1 MPIKNNNDSEIT
13 VRLNGNSSVNEVKL
27 GGNTSGKFTYDNN
40 NCTYTVE
47 ALDSTRKEVANKNI
61 YAYRVTFK
69 DLPAGADRN
78 YSVKISGNGFS
89 EVESDKVNLNQY
101 SKRIVVNNLTPKDN
115 TEEGLIPFGDVANND
130 GLVNDDDYK
139 AVFDSIGKE
148 NSHYDLNR
156 DGKVDIADL
165 QYVHNN
171 LEAKAIKPVIKD
183 AEWIPNLDNV
193 TITSSDESVTKEELK
208 SVLDGNSESSVEI
221 KPMTA
226 GEEISANN
234 SVNLSLDLKE
244 EQSATPVKM
253 QYLSILGNLKSG
265 SIVLEDESGV
275 SHTYDFGNG
284 TSTDNEN
291 TPNGDAEIARNSTR
305 SQNENLVIDLKGEIA
320 VTKITINVT
329 GVSDDDRNLAK
340 IAKVEFLNDV
350 YKEIPKPE
358 MTVPKITGIATST
371 STGNEH
377 IELTWSK
384 TLNITGYELKVEEID
399 EEGNVKGDAKTFRM
413 SENSFKISNVKPYS
427 RYRLSVQSIN
437 GEWLGGYGTNIAEK
451 M

>member
-1 MPIKNNNDSEIT
+1 MPIENNNDSEIA
-13 VRLNGNSSVNEVKL
+13 VQLNDSNSIKEIKL
-27 GGNTSGKFTYDNN
+27 GGNTSGTFTYDGN
-40 NCTYTVE
+40 NCSYTVE
-47 ALDSTRKEVANKNI
+47 ALDSTRKGAATENI

-89 EVESDKVNLNQY
+89 EVESEKVNLNQY
-101 SKRIVVNNLTPKDN
+101 SKRIVVNNLIPKDSK
-115 TEEGLIPFGDVANND
+115 EEGLIPFGDVANND
-130 GLVNDDDYK
+130 GLVNDEDYK

-171 LEAKAIKPVIKD
+171 LGVKAIKPVIKD
-183 AEWIPNLDNV
+183 AEWIPNLDDV
-193 TITSSDESVTKEELK
+193 KITSSDESVTEEDLK
-208 SVLDGNSESSVEI
+208 SVLDGNSESSVSI
-221 KPMTA
+221 KPEKENVA
-226 GEEISANN
+226 ISEDN

-244 EQSATPVKM
+244 KDQNVDSTPVKM

-305 SQNENLVIDLKGEIA
+305 K
-320 VTKITINVT
+320 
-329 GVSDDDRNLAK
+329 
-340 IAKVEFLNDV
+340 
-350 YKEIPKPE
+350 
-358 MTVPKITGIATST
+358 
-371 STGNEH
+371 
-377 IELTWSK
+377 
-384 TLNITGYELKVEEID
+384 
-399 EEGNVKGDAKTFRM
+399 
-413 SENSFKISNVKPYS
+413 SE
-427 RYRLSVQSIN
+427 
-437 GEWLGGYGTNIAEK
+437 
-451 M
+451 